1 MNYCKNCGT
10 ELAEGTKFCMKC
22 GTPVDGEKKQ
32 GGTNYWGVVFGII
45 LLVSGL
51 LTLSSTGI
59 DFSSIGHAAGIAVA
73 TTIKVAVPVC
83 IVAFIIKLITKKKK

>member
-1 MNYCKNCGT
+1 MIYCKNCGKQMPD
-10 ELAEGTKFCMKC
+10 GTAFCPEC
-22 GTPVDGEKKQ
+22 GSPVSEEKKS
-32 GGTNYWGVVFGII
+32 GYWGAVFGII

-73 TTIKVAVPVC
+73 TTIKVAIPVC
-83 IVAFIIKLITKKKK
+83 CVAFIIKLITKKK